1 MSEIKNHWKKWIY
14 WFLLGVAII
23 VVYKALDNFGNIM
36 GQISRFFD
44 ILGPF
49 LAGILISYLLYVP
62 CKKIE
67 EAYSKSKS
75 KLIRKRA
82 RGISIL
88 TVYVIV
94 VLLIMI
100 LINFILPVV
109 IESITELFNNLQG
122 YVDTA
127 IHKYNELPENSI
139 LKGEIV
145 QELITNVQNINLK
158 KYFNLDN
165 VLGYL
170 MGAINAVTSIFNIFV
185 AVIVSIYILSERAQ
199 IIKALKKFA
208 TAMFKDKTYKNI
220 DKYFNNSNEIFFKF
234 VASQFLD
241 AVVVGI
247 LTTIAMTI
255 MKIKFAPLLGFMI
268 GLFNMIPYIGAI
280 IAVVIAGLITLITG
294 GLSQAI
300 WMLIVVI
307 ILQQI
312 DANIINPKII
322 GQSLKISPL
331 LVIFAVTV
339 GGAYFGIL
347 GMFLAVPVMAVIK
360 IVIED
365 YINMKLA
372 EKQGST
378 NLYN

>member
-36 GQISRFFD
+36 GEVGKFFD

-49 LAGILISYLLYVP
+49 LAGILISYLLYMP

-67 EAYSKSKS
+67 EAYTKSKS
-75 KLIRKRA
+75 KLIRKRS
-82 RGISIL
+82 RTLSII
-88 TVYVIV
+88 TVYLIV

-109 IESITELFNNLQG
+109 IESVTELFNNLQW

-127 IHKYNELPENSI
+127 IHKYNELPEDSM

-170 MGAINAVTSIFNIFV
+170 MGAINAVTSVFNVFV
-185 AVIVSIYILSERAQ
+185 AVIVSIYILSERTQ
-199 IIKALKKFA
+199 IIKSLKKFA
-208 TAMFKDKTYKNI
+208 AAMFKDKTYKNI

-280 IAVVIAGLITLITG
+280 IAVALAGLITLITG

-365 YINMKLA
+365 YVNMKLA
-372 EKQGST
+372 EKQKE
-378 NLYN
+378 NIDC